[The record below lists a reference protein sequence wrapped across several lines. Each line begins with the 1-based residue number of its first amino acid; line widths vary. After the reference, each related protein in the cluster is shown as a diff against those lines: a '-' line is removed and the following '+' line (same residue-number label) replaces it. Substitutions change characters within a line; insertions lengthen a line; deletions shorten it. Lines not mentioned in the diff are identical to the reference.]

1 VDLTLVSTNVLFVK
15 DNPVGLF
22 STLIDGG
29 VSNLNI
35 TSEMPEMPEMPVSN
49 ENVVVIP
56 SESVTTVDADGN
68 VRKESS
74 FEVVGESND
83 SQIVPGFGRAQFAK
97 GLSKSSGYTITNK
110 KGKLIERGGS
120 TLTSGDIILVDGTK
134 VKGKIFN
141 SGKTTTDPHTGII
154 TLEGEISFNG
164 SIEAPNGKEF
174 TGELKTGG
182 YLTLDCSN
190 ERCKDG
196 LSNGKDLGGGSFTSL
211 DGVSVQE
218 NGAIFNGIAKTEGTC
233 LSTCVFITG
242 IVL

>member
-1 VDLTLVSTNVLFVK
+1 VDLFLVSANVLNVK
-15 DNPVGLF
+15 DNPVGIF

-29 VSNLNI
+29 VSNLGI
-35 TSEMPEMPEMPVSN
+35 MSEMLEMPVSN

-56 SESVTTVDADGN
+56 SESETTVDADGN
-68 VRKESS
+68 VRTEDS

-83 SQIVPGFGRAQFAK
+83 SQVPGFGSAQFAK
-97 GLSKSSGYTITNK
+97 GLSKTSGYTITNK
-110 KGKLIERGGS
+110 KGKLIERAGS
-120 TLTSGDIILVDGTK
+120 TLTSGDIILVDETK

-196 LSNGKDLGGGSFTSL
+196 LFNGKDLGGGSFTSL

-218 NGAIFNGIAKTEGTC
+218 NGAIFNGIAKSEGTC
-233 LSTCVFITG
+233 LSTCVFITD

>member
-1 VDLTLVSTNVLFVK
+1 MSLNVLNVK
-15 DNPVGLF
+15 DNPVGIF

-29 VSNLNI
+29 VSNLDI
-35 TSEMPEMPEMPVSN
+35 MSEMPEMPVSN

-56 SESVTTVDADGN
+56 SESETTVDTDDN
-68 VRKESS
+68 VRTEDS

-83 SQIVPGFGRAQFAK
+83 SQVPVFGKAKFAK

-110 KGKLIERGGS
+110 KGEVIESGAS
-120 TLTSGDIILVDGTK
+120 ILTSGDIILVDGTK
-134 VKGKIFN
+134 VKGKTFT
-141 SGKTTTDPHTGII
+141 SGSEKTDPHTGII

-182 YLTLDCSN
+182 SLKLDCSN
-190 ERCKDG
+190 KQCKDG
-196 LSNGKDLGGGSFTSL
+196 LFNGKDLGGEGFTSL
-211 DGVSVQE
+211 EGKSVQE
-218 NGAIFNGIAKTEGTC
+218 NGAIFNGIAKSEGTC